1 MQIKKEDIRAKILDS
16 AKKEFLKSGY
26 NNASLRVISNNASL
40 TKGAIYSYFK
50 NKDSLFCELAKPATS
65 FLEAEFSDNSRYIRY
80 SRKNHNNF
88 PIDFKLESFKFHAHV
103 VLDNY
108 DSFKLLLFCAA
119 GSSLESYREKIISLY
134 ADQFNLRASF
144 MGENKEYCQLFV
156 HTLSS
161 TYVSYLEEI
170 IIHKPNR
177 DQVDIYATQMAI
189 FIDAGINKLNSYYE
203 KK

>member
-16 AKKEFLKSGY
+16 ARVEFLKNGY
-26 NNASLRVISNNASL
+26 NKASLRVISNNANL

-50 NKDSLFCELAKPATS
+50 NKDALFCELVKPATS

-80 SRKNHNNF
+80 SRKNNNNF
-88 PIDFKLESFKFHAHV
+88 PIEFKLESFKFHAHV

-119 GSSLESYREKIISLY
+119 GSSLESYRERIISLY

-144 MGENKEYCQLFV
+144 MEKKEEYCQLFV
-156 HTLSS
+156 HTLAS
-161 TYVSYLEEI
+161 TYISYLEEI
-170 IIHKPNR
+170 ITHNPDRNL
-177 DQVDIYATQMAI
+177 VDKYAAQMAI
-189 FIDAGINKLNSYYE
+189 FVDAGINKLNIYN
-203 KK
+203 KKE